1 MCIEKCQLK
10 IIVLFFSIISVLAVS
25 CQKDSNLTKFE
36 IGNNLI
42 NNDLKISV
50 CDTFS
55 INLSTVQFDSIGTSG
70 TDSVLV
76 GRMTDD
82 RLGKILS
89 KCYFRVSKPS
99 SVTIQDD
106 DIYDSISLLVQ
117 LNGYSNGD
125 TLKRQ
130 NWSIYRLSEEIKT
143 KDNGYLFNNSSF
155 KHDLVAIGTTN
166 FKVYP
171 SRKEKINIHM
181 DHDLGKTLFD
191 MVLDGD
197 GVFESDDHFY
207 NYFKGIVIEPS
218 DPNMNTL
225 LGISV
230 QDTSVIMRVY
240 AHRNG
245 EVRTSLQ
252 LDFNIETTTYPFS
265 QIVADRSNTKLVGL
279 VNQRNCLSSTITNNE
294 AYIQGGTGLMT
305 RVDIPGL
312 AKILEIENSVLMKAE
327 LILFP
332 VVNSYEIARLP
343 SELIFAK
350 ENKLNQIEYRYINSA
365 GDGYLYGS
373 LSIGDDLYNENT
385 FYSIDITKYVKDEL
399 SDNYFEPG
407 KSGLLLYYSAPGY
420 LVTSNRIVL
429 GDFYRKNQKAKLKLS
444 FISYN

>member
-1 MCIEKCQLK
+1 MHIEKYHQK
-10 IIVLFFSIISVLAVS
+10 IIVLFFPFILFLAFS

-55 INLSTVQFDSIGTSG
+55 INLSTVQFDSIATSG
-70 TDSVLV
+70 TDSVLI

-82 RLGKILS
+82 RLGKITS
-89 KCYFRVSKPS
+89 KCYFRVSKPG
-99 SVTIQDD
+99 SVTIQDG

-117 LNGYSNGD
+117 LSGYSNGD
-125 TLKRQ
+125 TAKRQ
-130 NWSIYRLSEEIKT
+130 YWSVYRSSEDFET
-143 KDNGYLFNNSSF
+143 KDDGYLYNNSSF
-155 KHDLVAIGTTN
+155 KPDPIAIGTTN

-171 SRKEKINIHM
+171 SRKEKINIPLNYN
-181 DHDLGKTLFD
+181 LGKTLFN
-191 MVLDGD
+191 MVLNENEAL
-197 GVFESDDHFY
+197 ESDESFY
-207 NYFKGIVIEPS
+207 NYFKGIIIEPS
-218 DPNMNTL
+218 GPDMNTL

-245 EVRTSLQ
+245 EVRTSIQ

-265 QIVADRSNTKLVGL
+265 EIVADRSNTQLVGL

-294 AYIQGGTGLMT
+294 SYIQGGTGLMT

-327 LILFP
+327 LILYP
-332 VVNSYEIARLP
+332 VVNSYELARLP
-343 SELIFAK
+343 SNLVFAK
-350 ENKLNQIEYRYINSA
+350 ENKLNQIEYRYVNSTN
-365 GDGYLYGS
+365 DGYIYGS
-373 LSIGDDLYNENT
+373 LSIGNDLYNENT
-385 FYSIDITKYVKDEL
+385 FYSIDITKYIKDEL